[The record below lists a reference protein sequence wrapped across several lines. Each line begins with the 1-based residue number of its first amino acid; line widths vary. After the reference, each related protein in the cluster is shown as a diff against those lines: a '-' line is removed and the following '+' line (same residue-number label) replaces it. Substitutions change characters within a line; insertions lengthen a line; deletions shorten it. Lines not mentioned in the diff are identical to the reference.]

1 LEVALHPQTI
11 MFFYFLNKKIYIKKK
26 KKKKL
31 KVKQLKISSQEKYL
45 FVCVLQCAPVL
56 NVKNYGSNSNE
67 ILLPYHHYKN
77 LNYYVK
83 CFT

>member
-1 LEVALHPQTI
+1 
-11 MFFYFLNKKIYIKKK
+11 M
-26 KKKKL
+26 
-31 KVKQLKISSQEKYL
+31 SQEKYL
-45 FVCVLQCAPVL
+45 FVCVVQCAPVL
-56 NVKNYGSNSNE
+56 HVKNYGSNFNE